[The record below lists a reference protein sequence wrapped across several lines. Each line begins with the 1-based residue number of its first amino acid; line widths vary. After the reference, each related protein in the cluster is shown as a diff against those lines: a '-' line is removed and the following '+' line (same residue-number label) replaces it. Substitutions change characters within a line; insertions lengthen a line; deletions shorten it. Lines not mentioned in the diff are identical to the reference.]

1 MVASAFCI
9 TLRIWFLPKH
19 GSFAILTQPSD
30 YFYASGY
37 DPNNCVSWRTVF
49 IPSLTHLCKPQVF
62 RSLTWP
68 LRVYLLLDLS
78 TPVTLYFNLFL
89 RLCISPTNK
98 WSLLIKPS
106 DQYII
111 RQDLSH
117 YGKQPYSIFLLT
129 STQDHYSYYHSKHLS
144 IPLWRRILRLLRIL
158 NTRPAASHLIQ
169 LSRISTLRIYLLQHH
184 GKLYE

>member
-9 TLRIWFLPKH
+9 TLRIQFLLKR
-19 GSFAILTQPSD
+19 GSFAILTQPSNL
-30 YFYASGY
+30 FYASDY
-37 DPNNCVSWRTVF
+37 ALYVSWRTVF
-49 IPSLTHLCKPQVF
+49 IPSLSHLCKPQVF

-68 LRVYLLLDLS
+68 LRVYLLLDVS